1 MPTLSAP
8 LSEKG
13 PYYAIE
19 AYPALLNTQGGPKR
33 DVKARVMDV
42 FDRPVSRLYVAGELG
57 SIWGSIYQGSSNV
70 CEALVYGQIAGE
82 SAAAEKPLS

>member
-1 MPTLSAP
+1 MFT
-8 LSEKG
+8 
-13 PYYAIE
+13 YYAIE

-42 FDRPVSRLYVAGELG
+42 FDRPVPRLYVAGELG

-82 SAAAEKPLS
+82 SAAGEKPLS